1 MARTTI
7 TMGDL
12 RNSEGISCLND
23 MLRVV
28 SKTVDELRRLDEE
41 NRIRGLE
48 PREAE
53 LYNKLLLRRS
63 DSLTHITD
71 ELLANDYAPDVWA
84 YVGETLNK
92 LN

>member
-7 TMGDL
+7 TMEDL
-12 RNSEGISCLND
+12 RDSEGISCLND
-23 MLRVV
+23 MLNVV
-28 SKTVDELRRLDEE
+28 SKTVNELGRLDEE
-41 NRIRGLE
+41 ERTHGLE
-48 PREAE
+48 LRDVEW
-53 LYNKLLLRRS
+53 YKKLLLRKN

-84 YVGETLNK
+84 YVGEVLNK